1 MNNNIK
7 NNIVFITFCAWPVLG
22 FNRGMKSYDYHYS
35 HNKLYHNSE
44 NKTYLYTDA
53 FMWGFGSTLVY
64 LNPFTAFITLGK
76 EIYRLEVNL
85 RGLEDEKK
93 TEYYNKVL

>member
-1 MNNNIK
+1 MNNTKRI
-7 NNIVFITFCAWPVLG
+7 IGLIPILGWPVLG
-22 FNRGMKSYDYHYS
+22 FNRGINSYNYHYS
-35 HNKLYHNSE
+35 NNKLYQNSE
-44 NKTYLYTDA
+44 TKKYLYTDA
-53 FMWGFGSTLVY
+53 FMWGLGSTITY
-64 LNPFTAFITLGK
+64 LNPFTAVIIMGK

>member
-7 NNIVFITFCAWPVLG
+7 NTIMFITICSWPVLG
-22 FNRGMKSYDYHYS
+22 FNRGLNSYNYHYS
-35 HNKLYHNSE
+35 NNKLYQNSE
-44 NKTYLYTDA
+44 HKKYLYTEA
-53 FMWGFGSTLVY
+53 FMWGIGSTLAYV
-64 LNPFTAFITLGK
+64 NPLMCFITLGK
-76 EIYRLEVNL
+76 EVYRLEVNL

>member
-1 MNNNIK
+1 MNNIRGT
-7 NNIVFITFCAWPVLG
+7 IGLVTLCGWPILG
-22 FNRGMKSYDYHYS
+22 FNRGFNSYNYHYS
-35 HNKLYHNSE
+35 NNKLYQNSE
-44 NKTYLYTDA
+44 IKQYFYTEA
-53 FMWGFGSTLVY
+53 FMWGVGSTLAY
-64 LNPFTAFITLGK
+64 LNPFMSLITIGK